1 MDLELL
7 DQLED
12 KVDVAVSTVRDLR
25 MENELL
31 KEETADLGKKV
42 EALSKELAAA
52 AESKGDAEALAAR
65 CAEFEQ
71 KLERVRGRIGNM
83 VDKMKALEG

>member
-7 DQLED
+7 DRLED
-12 KVDVAVSTVRDLR
+12 RVDVAVSTVRDLK

-31 KEETADLGKKV
+31 KEETSELQTKV
-42 EALSKELAAA
+42 EALTKELAAV
-52 AESKGDAEALAAR
+52 AEQKGDAD
-65 CAEFEQ
+65 
-71 KLERVRGRIGNM
+71 KLRQQCGELEKKLDRVRGRIESM

>member
-12 KVDVAVSTVRDLR
+12 KVDVAVSTVRDLK

-31 KEETADLGKKV
+31 KEETSDLGKKV
-42 EALSKELAAA
+42 EELSKELAAA
-52 AESKGDAEALAAR
+52 ADSQGDSEALSAR
-65 CAEFEQ
+65 CAELEQ
-71 KLERVRGRIGNM
+71 KLERVRGRIESM
-83 VDKMKALEG
+83 VDKMKALES

>member
-25 MENELL
+25 MDNELL
-31 KEETADLGKKV
+31 KEETADLGKRI

-52 AESKGDAEALAAR
+52 AGSKGDAEALAGR
-65 CAEFEQ
+65 CAEFEK
-71 KLERVRGRIGNM
+71 KLERVRGRIGTM
-83 VDKMKALEG
+83 VEKMKALEG

>member
-12 KVDVAVSTVRDLR
+12 RIDVAVSTVRDLK

-42 EALSKELAAA
+42 EAVTQELAAA
-52 AESKGDAEALAAR
+52 GASKDAAKALAAR
-65 CAEFEQ
+65 YAELEQ
-71 KLERVRGRIGNM
+71 KLARVRGRIESM
-83 VDKMKALEG
+83 VEKMKALEG